1 MNKGFSLIELVVVL
15 GILSVLIGA
24 SLVALVPF
32 GEKRNVLDDSRTLA
46 TEIRQV
52 VNKATAVEVPDGCIG
67 LNNYLIEFDVGG
79 DEEFIRVTAECD
91 VGSEVKMIEVFR
103 HASFYYSI
111 GTFPTPMIIKVP
123 EGTTTEQKIEVCGS
137 GHLYYLEVGA
147 SGVVSGPE
155 YDSEGC

>member
-32 GEKRNVLDDSRTLA
+32 GEKRNVSDDSKTLA

-52 VNKATAVEVPDGCIG
+52 VNKATAVEVPDGCTG
-67 LNNYLIEFDVGG
+67 LNNYLLEFGVGDG
-79 DEEFIRVTAECD
+79 ERFIRVTAECD
-91 VGSEVKMIEVFR
+91 VGGEVKMIEVLR
-103 HASFYYSI
+103 HAALNNS
-111 GTFPTPMIIKVP
+111 PTPMIIKVP
-123 EGTTTEQKIEVCGS
+123 EGTTTEQRIEVCGS